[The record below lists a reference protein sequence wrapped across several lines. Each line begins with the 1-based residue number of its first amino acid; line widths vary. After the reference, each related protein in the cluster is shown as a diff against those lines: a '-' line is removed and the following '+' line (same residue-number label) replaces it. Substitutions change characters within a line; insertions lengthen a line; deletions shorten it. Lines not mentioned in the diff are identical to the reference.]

1 MHVWGLFFFL
11 FFFLIVDIDESRR
24 YHMSSRVSIS
34 DPINV
39 MSSYF
44 IMKVNHNWRHVYWR
58 NSDNTRVFVIKLEI
72 REKLIET
79 DG

>member
-1 MHVWGLFFFL
+1 
-11 FFFLIVDIDESRR
+11 
-24 YHMSSRVSIS
+24 MSSRVSIS

-58 NSDNTRVFVIKLEI
+58 NSDNTRVFFIKLEI